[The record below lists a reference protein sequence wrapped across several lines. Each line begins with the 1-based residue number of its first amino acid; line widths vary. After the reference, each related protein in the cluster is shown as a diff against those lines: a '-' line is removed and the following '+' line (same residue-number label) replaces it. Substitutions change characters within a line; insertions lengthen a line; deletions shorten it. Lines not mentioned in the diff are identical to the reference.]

1 MLPKIIFTLLLVTTL
16 SITPAF
22 AETLDLKASGLNI
35 HHAIIYESTGIEIE
49 SHSVDLDFIS
59 IVFEVSVLESTNE
72 MTMTFERSIFDAKN
86 GDEDDEFFILADGE
100 EIEFIEEKNDN
111 TRTLSFSLPQGTE
124 EFEIIGTILL
134 GTSFLQ
140 DLAEKDAAKQA
151 EEAEIEAEEEQAAYD
166 MRQEFLMNSCAEGTV
181 YTSEQGCIVVEE
193 ELPDTGPLINSIFA
207 AMGIGLAVMIIVWG
221 IGRTRHKKLSV
232 EESNS

>member
-1 MLPKIIFTLLLVTTL
+1 MQ
-16 SITPAF
+16 
-22 AETLDLKASGLNI
+22 
-35 HHAIIYESTGIEIE
+35 
-49 SHSVDLDFIS
+49 
-59 IVFEVSVLESTNE
+59 
-72 MTMTFERSIFDAKN
+72 KN

-140 DLAEKDAAKQA
+140 DLAEKAAQAQAEAEAKAEAEYQEYAEAFHAAIKAQAEKDAAKQA